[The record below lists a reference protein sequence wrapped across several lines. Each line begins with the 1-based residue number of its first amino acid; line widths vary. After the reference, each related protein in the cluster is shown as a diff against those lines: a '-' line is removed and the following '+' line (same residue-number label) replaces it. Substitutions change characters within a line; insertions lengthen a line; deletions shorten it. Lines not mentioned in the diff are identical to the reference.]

1 MTFLRKMDEISFIRQ
16 TRKRENQESNPVAKK
31 REKAFKKRKV
41 SQYTHLSV
49 HV

>member
-1 MTFLRKMDEISFIRQ
+1 MDEISFIRQ

-41 SQYTHLSV
+41 SQYTHLFV
-49 HV
+49 HVRK